1 MAKYEYV
8 DRPPTGGWILEVRK
22 GSSLKGNIRKN
33 RTTGRFQ
40 FFRGSKNAIR
50 PLLEESDVETLKK
63 KIEELD
69 L

>member
-8 DRPPTGGWILEVRK
+8 DRPPTGGWIMEVRK
-22 GSSLKGNIRKN
+22 GPSHKGNIRKN

-40 FFRGSKNAIR
+40 FFRGSRNAIR
-50 PLLEESDVETLKK
+50 PMLEDVNVEALIKR
-63 KIEELD
+63 IEELD